1 MSNTITVQK
10 ALFAH
15 FNHSSGV
22 SRPGAV
28 WAIRIEGERA
38 GTVMVRTYFTKNIPD
53 DAEKKAAADKA
64 VLLVREKL
72 EQGWIPRSE
81 MLEVE

>member
-15 FNHSSGV
+15 FNQPSGP

-28 WAIRIEGERA
+28 WAIEIEGERTA
-38 GTVMVRTYFTKNIPD
+38 TVMVRTLFSKNDPD
-53 DAEKKAAADKA
+53 EAEKKAASDKA
-64 VLLVREKL
+64 VELVRQKL
-72 EQGWIPRSE
+72 EQGWIPQQE